1 MTNEEQPALLES
13 IISQML
19 NPVKDV
25 PLDLIIHVLS
35 GKEVIPI
42 DLSLAEDQSLLKGL
56 EGVINLCSNHIQ
68 ADPIVRPR
76 ANEVGNDVE
85 AYVKRALMDT
95 GYRVEPPRSVSG
107 KTKSTGYPDILFF
120 DDKDRPTYLECKTFS
135 ADKIDSTMRSFYLS
149 PSDEFKV
156 SLEAR
161 HLVLSFEMESSPID
175 GSNNS
180 EYRPTSYKL
189 LDVHS
194 LLCDVKYEFNS
205 NNKRL
210 YGQSLTLQEG
220 RLA

>member
-1 MTNEEQPALLES
+1 MTNEERPALLES
-13 IISQML
+13 VISQML
-19 NPVKDV
+19 KPVKNV
-25 PLDLIIHVLS
+25 PFDLIVHALS
-35 GKEVIPI
+35 GKEIIPI
-42 DLSLAEDQSLLKGL
+42 DLSLAEDQSLLEGL
-56 EGVINLCSNHIQ
+56 EGVINLCSDRIQ

-85 AYVKRALMDT
+85 AYVKRALMDKD
-95 GYRVEPPRSVSG
+95 YRVEPPRSVSG

-135 ADKIDSTMRSFYLS
+135 ADTIGTTMRSFYLS

-156 SLEAR
+156 SLKAR
-161 HLVLSFEMESSPID
+161 HLVLSFEMESSPVN
-175 GSNNS
+175 GSRNS

-210 YGQSLTLQEG
+210 YDQSLILKEG